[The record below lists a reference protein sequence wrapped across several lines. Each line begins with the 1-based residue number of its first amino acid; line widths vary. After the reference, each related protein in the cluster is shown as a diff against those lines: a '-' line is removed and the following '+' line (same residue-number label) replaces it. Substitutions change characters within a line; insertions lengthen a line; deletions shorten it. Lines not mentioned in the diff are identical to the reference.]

1 MKLSPNFHHS
11 TRVSTLLVLSSL
23 ALVASPGC
31 EGDQARQVEGG
42 KVMLSL
48 ATIPE
53 DVNCVRVTV
62 TGAFRDVVSDFDVA
76 PGDSLSQSF
85 AGLPVG
91 AVVFSAEAY
100 ASACA
105 SVTKSTIP
113 MWISDDKTVNV
124 VQGRSSSVTLTLYRN
139 GRAKVT
145 VEFADQEDGG
155 ADSGKDSG
163 TDSGSKGGATDGGTA
178 GGG

>member
-1 MKLSPNFHHS
+1 MKPSPSFLRS
-11 TRVSTLLVLSSL
+11 TRISTLLVLSSL
-23 ALVASPGC
+23 ALAASPGC
-31 EGDQARQVEGG
+31 KGRESSQVEGG
-42 KVMLSL
+42 QIMLSL

-53 DVNCVRVTV
+53 NVTCVRVTV

-76 PGDSLSQSF
+76 PGDGFSEAF

-91 AVVFSAEAY
+91 SVVFSADAY

-113 MWISDDKTVNV
+113 MWISEKKTANV
-124 VQGRSSSVTLTLYRN
+124 VQGRSSSVTLTLFKN

-145 VEFADQEDGG
+145 VEFADQEDAG
-155 ADSGKDSG
+155 ADSGSMR
-163 TDSGSKGGATDGGTA
+163 SSADGGTPA
-178 GGG
+178 GG

>member
-1 MKLSPNFHHS
+1 MKPSPNFFRS
-11 TRVSTLLVLSSL
+11 TRLSTLLALSSL

-31 EGDQARQVEGG
+31 DGNQASQVEGG
-42 KVMLSL
+42 KILLSL

-53 DVNCVRVTV
+53 NVNCVRVTV

-76 PGDSLSQSF
+76 PGDSLSQAF
-85 AGLPVG
+85 TGLPVG
-91 AVVFSAEAY
+91 SVVFSADAY

-113 MWISDDKTVNV
+113 MWVSEDETVNV
-124 VQGRSSSVTLTLYRN
+124 AQGRSSSVTLTLYKN

-155 ADSGKDSG
+155 
-163 TDSGSKGGATDGGTA
+163 TDSGSTGGSADGGTS